1 MCFLQKFID
10 KIKGNEWEKKLN
22 AINKKIRLLIIDQ
35 YGNYVILFIFK
46 INGEEINKNIFV
58 IIIKD
63 LCFECDWKI
72 SLFDNLKIKL
82 N

>member
-10 KIKGNEWEKKLN
+10 KIKGNELEKKLN

-46 INGEEINKNIFV
+46 INGEEINKNIFF

-63 LCFECDWKI
+63 LCFECD
-72 SLFDNLKIKL
+72 
-82 N
+82 

>member
-10 KIKGNEWEKKLN
+10 KIKGNELEKKLN

-63 LCFECDWKI
+63 LCFEY
-72 SLFDNLKIKL
+72 
-82 N
+82 

>member
-10 KIKGNEWEKKLN
+10 KIKGNELEKKLN

-63 LCFECDWKI
+63 LCFECD
-72 SLFDNLKIKL
+72 
-82 N
+82 